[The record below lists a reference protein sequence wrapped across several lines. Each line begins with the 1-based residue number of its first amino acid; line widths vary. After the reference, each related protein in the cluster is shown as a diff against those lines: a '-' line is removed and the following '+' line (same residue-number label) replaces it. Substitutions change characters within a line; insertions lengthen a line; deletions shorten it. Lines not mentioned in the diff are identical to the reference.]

1 MRQERYPGEFD
12 DEDLPNTPEPLSF
25 RSGYVAAVFAVGLVL
40 LVASIATAKEAD
52 PYSQLGFVTP
62 NNVTV
67 VPKSKGPRGIM
78 RHGPAIKRAL
88 EADVRRVE
96 A

>member
-1 MRQERYPGEFD
+1 MRQENEGEFPRPK
-12 DEDLPNTPEPLSF
+12 LFWPSYL
-25 RSGYVAAVFAVGLVL
+25 AAAFSLAIVLGFATW
-40 LVASIATAKEAD
+40 ATAKEAD

-67 VPKSKGPRGIM
+67 VPKGPRGIM
-78 RHGPAIKRAL
+78 KDIPAIKRAL

>member
-1 MRQERYPGEFD
+1 MRQENEGEDELIGFLLPGS
-12 DEDLPNTPEPLSF
+12 TTVG
-25 RSGYVAAVFAVGLVL
+25 GYLVLAVFFVLIATVAALG
-40 LVASIATAKEAD
+40 KEAD

-67 VPKSKGPRGIM
+67 VPKGPRGIM
-78 RHGPAIKRAL
+78 KDIPAIKRAL